1 MKNKG
6 KRVICT
12 CPECIEK
19 RVIVD
24 NQAIPGDRITQQ
36 LRRIHELRAAA
47 NRSPEYAK
55 TRNSQA
61 RPIGVEDLM
70 DEEADHEEKS
80 RGTTGIAIN
89 ELLIIQLCS
98 ALIVWLNL
106 KASVSR
112 ETANTI
118 LKALQFILN
127 TALELFQVAL
137 LAQGIRVQ
145 IPKLRIPRDLRTIY
159 RNYTKE
165 PEIIRTPCCPK
176 CYTLYPSLEK
186 MPDTCT
192 AKVSKKSR
200 RYCKA
205 ELWRTQQFGKET
217 KRVPIT
223 TFNTQKFE
231 SWLEWFLS
239 RKSIEDYLAESYQR
253 PSAAD
258 GEEMADLQD
267 SPRWKKLKEL
277 GGKYNLVFGLYI
289 DWFNPRSNKM
299 A

>member
-1 MKNKG
+1 MFFIG
-6 KRVICT
+6 IVIN
-12 CPECIEK
+12 
-19 RVIVD
+19 D
-24 NQAIPGDRITQQ
+24 
-36 LRRIHELRAAA
+36 
-47 NRSPEYAK
+47 
-55 TRNSQA
+55 
-61 RPIGVEDLM
+61 
-70 DEEADHEEKS
+70 
-80 RGTTGIAIN
+80 
-89 ELLIIQLCS
+89 LLIIQLCS

-127 TALELFQVAL
+127 TTLELLQVAL
-137 LAQGIRVQ
+137 IAQGVPVQ
-145 IPKLRIPRDLRTIY
+145 VPKLRIPKDLRTIY

-186 MPDTCT
+186 MPEKCT

-200 RYCKA
+200 IRCKA
-205 ELWRTQQFGKET
+205 ELWRIQRFGTESKQ
-217 KRVPIT
+217 VPIT

-239 RKSIEDYLAESYQR
+239 RKSTEDYLAESYQR
-253 PSAAD
+253 PAAAD

-267 SPRWKKLKEL
+267 SLRWKKLKEL
-277 GGKYNLVFGLYI
+277 GDK
-289 DWFNPRSNKM
+289 
-299 A
+299 